1 MMYEPL
7 TANHAFQVG
16 DRISLKVDEAGEK
29 RDGFITE
36 FEDGGFWIRFDDDI
50 ENEDFIDY
58 RDQLL
63 AALLSRPIHVITTYP
78 ELKPFENM
86 TAELQYRVYQGFTI
100 EKVELTAEGADAHI
114 QLIEDGQTYTQTLRS
129 SMEDGQEHVRYI

>member
-1 MMYEPL
+1 MTYEPL
-7 TANHAFQVG
+7 TTNHTLQVG
-16 DRISLKVDEAGEK
+16 DRISLKVEDAGEK

-58 RDQLL
+58 RDQLIV
-63 AALLSRPIHVITTYP
+63 ALISRPVNVAATYP
-78 ELKPFENM
+78 ELKPFEQM
-86 TAELQYRVYQGFTI
+86 LSELQYRVSQGFTI
-100 EKVELTAEGADAHI
+100 EGVELTADGAVAHI

-129 SMEDGQEHVRYI
+129 SIEQDAEHVRYI

>member
-1 MMYEPL
+1 MTYEPL
-7 TANHAFQVG
+7 TTNNTFQVG

-63 AALLSRPIHVITTYP
+63 AALESRPMNVITTHP
-78 ELKPFENM
+78 ELKPFEQM
-86 TAELQYRVYQGFTI
+86 TTELQYRVYQGFTI
-100 EKVELTAEGADAHI
+100 EQVKLTEKGADAHI
-114 QLIEDGQTYTQTLRS
+114 QLIEDGQTFTQTLRS
-129 SMEDGQEHVRYI
+129 TMEDDQEHVRYI